1 MKLAYITTISPFDK
15 YSWSGTNYYVRTAL
29 EAQGCDLQCIYGYR
43 KITFRMIFRK
53 MQALFTC
60 KKYQAVRSY
69 VAANGWADYISETME
84 DGLDAVFSL
93 STIPVSCL
101 ETDKPIFLYI
111 DGCYEY
117 MLEHGFNR
125 LLNSIAVAHAIE
137 RLAFVRS
144 ARIFTSSEASS
155 DAIGKYYGR
164 EILKKVEVVPFGA
177 NIDEFP
183 SRKSVMDNICAK
195 DMDVCRILFVGVDW
209 GRKGADLVVD
219 TVKLLHDKGFPVE
232 LHLVGLRNIQM
243 LLPPYIINHGFI
255 NKMDGGGMD
264 KLVSLYKDCHFL
276 FVPSRGEAFGLV
288 FCEASAYGLPS
299 ISHSVG
305 GITTV
310 VVDGEN
316 GKLFPLGT
324 QPSDFAKYIECM
336 FADKDAYKEL
346 SAKTYERYT
355 NFLNW
360 RIAGERLVRGM
371 SASSI

>member
-15 YSWSGTNYYVRTAL
+15 YSWSGTNYYVRMAL

-43 KITFRMIFRK
+43 KITFRIIFRK

-243 LLPPYIINHGFI
+243 LLPPYIINHGFF
-255 NKMDGGGMD
+255 D
-264 KLVSLYKDCHFL
+264 KISTILC
-276 FVPSRGEAFGLV
+276 SRFDFICYL
-288 FCEASAYGLPS
+288 C
-299 ISHSVG
+299 IS
-305 GITTV
+305 
-310 VVDGEN
+310 
-316 GKLFPLGT
+316 
-324 QPSDFAKYIECM
+324 
-336 FADKDAYKEL
+336 
-346 SAKTYERYT
+346 
-355 NFLNW
+355 
-360 RIAGERLVRGM
+360 
-371 SASSI
+371 